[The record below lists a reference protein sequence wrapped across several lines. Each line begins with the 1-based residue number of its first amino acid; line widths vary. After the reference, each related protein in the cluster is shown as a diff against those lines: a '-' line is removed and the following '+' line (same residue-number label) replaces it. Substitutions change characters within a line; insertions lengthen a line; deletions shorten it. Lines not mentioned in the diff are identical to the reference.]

1 MSLGK
6 RLISVESAIPDSQ
19 SFNTVLYTG
28 NGSTQSITGVGFKPD
43 IVWIKPRSFADN
55 HALSDSTNGV
65 NKSLAPNTTAAI
77 QTTLGVTSF
86 DNDGFS
92 LPNWGNVNQ
101 NGATFVAWCWKA
113 GGGTTSSNTDGSITS
128 TVQVSNAS
136 GFSIVKWTGTGA
148 QGTIGHGLSSTPEM
162 IISKRLDATN
172 NWSVYHKDLSLSH
185 STYPDWMYLNL
196 ANAEQNSAS
205 SANHPFYAAPSSTL
219 IYQNTGT
226 SESTNVSGGEYIS
239 YCFHSVSGFSK
250 IGSYTGNGSTS
261 GPTITTGFQPD
272 WLLVKDRGTG
282 NSWRILDSSR
292 STSNPRNDYLD
303 PNTSS
308 AEGTS
313 IYSNVDF
320 NSNDFQLKNL
330 GSNYNNSGRTYLYWA
345 IKNN

>member
-113 GGGTTSSNTDGSITS
+113 GGGTTSSNTDGDITS
-128 TVQVSNAS
+128 TVQTSALS
-136 GFSIVKWTGTGA
+136 GCSIVKWTANGNAGVTV
-148 QGTIGHGLSSTPEM
+148 GHGLGVAPEL
-162 IISKRLDATN
+162 IIMKNLDRAGYG
-172 NWSVYHKDLSLSH
+172 WLVYHKDIS
-185 STYPDWMYLNL
+185 P
-196 ANAEQNSAS
+196 S
-205 SANHPFYAAPSSTL
+205 SAIVLNTADAKT
-219 IYQNTGT
+219 TGT
-226 SESTNVSGGEYIS
+226 GYFNDTATTSSVFSLGSDTFGNYNGDDYIA
-239 YCFHSVSGFSK
+239 YCYHSVSGFSRYRK
-250 IGSYTGNGSTS
+250 
-261 GPTITTGFQPD
+261 F
-272 WLLVKDRGTG
+272 LA
-282 NSWRILDSSR
+282 
-292 STSNPRNDYLD
+292 
-303 PNTSS
+303 NT
-308 AEGTS
+308 
-313 IYSNVDF
+313 
-320 NSNDFQLKNL
+320 
-330 GSNYNNSGRTYLYWA
+330 
-345 IKNN
+345 